1 MRCDM
6 TNKNE
11 IKDISTITMDDLAYS
26 EITINEIL
34 SEISQIDARIRENK
48 DNAELAKAKANEVKT
63 GFFKSKTKALDELKD
78 ISMMNA
84 DANIQILDIVN
95 KLSENQNRMSTACEA
110 LVKMGANNIDYIS
123 STISSIET
131 IMRDGVD
138 KELSEETKARL
149 VEVIRELK
157 RKQDVLERM
166 ERQGTKINEL
176 NQRVKALEEEL
187 GNSKRTVLEVSKKQK
202 SIVLIQLITLG
213 IGLAGVIL
221 GVVNLLG

>member
-1 MRCDM
+1 M

-11 IKDISTITMDDLAYS
+11 IKDISTINMDDLAYS

-95 KLSENQNRMSTACEA
+95 QLSENQNRMATACA
-110 LVKMGANNIDYIS
+110 DLVKMGADNIDHIS

-166 ERQGTKINEL
+166 ECQGTKINEL

-202 SIVLIQLITLG
+202 SIVLIQFITIAISLV
-213 IGLAGVIL
+213 GVIL
-221 GVVNLLG
+221 GILNLLG